1 MSILSRFRH
10 KFNIS
15 QPISWAPRLLTCG
28 RRHRQPQKVRKNQRS
43 KSLAV
48 PKCVG
53 VFSGG
58 VFFFPRNTKNCVL
71 LFVQFEF
78 RFWRWETVKPFCF
91 FTQWKK
97 MRGISQCWDNYLID
111 LAPDNNSTCEEAE
124 YEEKL
129 RWRYTSVL
137 MHHQEAQKNK

>member
-10 KFNIS
+10 KFNIFPTHILS
-15 QPISWAPRLLTCG
+15 SKTSNLRTTTSTTSKIL
-28 RRHRQPQKVRKNQRS
+28 NQLS
-43 KSLAV
+43 KGLAV

-53 VFSGG
+53 
-58 VFFFPRNTKNCVL
+58 FFFYVSFLSRNTKNCVL